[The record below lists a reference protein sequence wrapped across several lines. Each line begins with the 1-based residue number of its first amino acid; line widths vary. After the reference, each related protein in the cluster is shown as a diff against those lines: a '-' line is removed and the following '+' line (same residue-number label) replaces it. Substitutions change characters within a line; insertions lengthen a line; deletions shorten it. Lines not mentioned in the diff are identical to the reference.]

1 MTKAAVLTNYG
12 DPLELWEIEWEPLVY
27 GQVKVEIGKSGIC
40 GAQLQEIAGF
50 KGQWLPRLLGHE
62 AHAEVVEIGP
72 GVKTVE
78 VGDAVIVHWRPGAG
92 VESENPQW
100 NCEHGRYTAGLCT
113 TFSTETVISENR
125 CTKVPRDTPA
135 DLCVLLGCS
144 LSTALGTLEQ
154 EARLKMGESLLVIG
168 CGGLGSALLYASQFF
183 HPSVAMGVDTAM
195 KRPFPKQFV
204 TYFGDWI
211 KEVHSKFDV
220 VVDTTGDSL
229 ALEAAVERLNPG
241 GRVIMVGQPRNSFV
255 VRGGHRLFDGSGFS
269 IKATQGGGF
278 RPAEDLPRYIQAGI
292 DTSGIVTHRVS
303 LEEINKGLDYVRKGE
318 AGRVL
323 VNVSGD

>member
-1 MTKAAVLTNYG
+1 MTTAAVLTNYG

-27 GQVKVEIGKSGIC
+27 GQIKVRIESAGIC

-50 KGQWLPRLLGHE
+50 KGNHLPRLMGHE
-62 AHAEVVEIGP
+62 AAGFVTEIGP
-72 GVKTVE
+72 GVKTVK
-78 VGDAVIVHWRPGAG
+78 VGDKVICHWRKGAG
-92 VESENPQW
+92 IESENPQW
-100 NCEHGRYTAGLCT
+100 NTDHGRYSAGLCT
-113 TFSTETVISENR
+113 VFAEETVVSENR
-125 CTKVPRDTPA
+125 CTAVPPETPS

-154 EARLKMGESLLVIG
+154 EAKLKMGESLLVIG
-168 CGGLGSALLYASQFF
+168 CGGLGVSLMYAAQLF
-183 HPSVAMGVDTAM
+183 HPSVVMGVDEKL
-195 KRPFPKQFV
+195 KRGKFPERSV

-211 KEVHSKFDV
+211 KEIHSKFDV
-220 VVDTTGDSL
+220 VIDTTGDSL

-255 VRGGHRLFDGSGFS
+255 VRGGHRLFDGTGFS

-278 RPAEDLPRYIQAGI
+278 RPDVDIGRYLMAGI
-292 DTSGIVTHRVS
+292 EAAGIVTHRVS
-303 LEEINKGLDYVRKGE
+303 LADINLGLEFVRKGQ

-323 VNVSGD
+323 VDC